1 MEQYQKYIDGL
12 SVIQERD
19 KIVVVKHGMQHINPT
34 HDMLIEDGWLPYHP
48 ELEEPTDEERLES
61 QKESTI
67 NDIYRYDS
75 SDSVNSFFIDG
86 IALWLDKATRVG
98 LMLRFD
104 AEKWAGRTETTLWNN
119 GMKFTL
125 PLDIAIQM
133 LQAIELY
140 ASACYDI
147 TQMHISN
154 VMNMDNISD
163 IMSYDY
169 KKYYPEKL
177 NFAQ

>member
-1 MEQYQKYIDGL
+1 MEIYAKETNGN
-12 SVIQERD
+12 VIIKPRNE
-19 KIVVVKHGMQHINPT
+19 IVVIKNGMQHINPS
-34 HDMLIEDGWLPYHP
+34 HDLIIEDGWTQIYIDDKP
-48 ELEEPTDEERLES
+48 EEEFDYVQDAKKSAIIE
-61 QKESTI
+61 I
-67 NDIYRYDS
+67 NEYDS
-75 SDSVNSFFIDG
+75 SENVNSFFIGG
-86 IALWLDKATRVG
+86 IQMWLDKATRVG

-104 AEKWAGRTETTLWNN
+104 AEKWAGRTETTLWSN

-125 PLDIAIQM
+125 PLDVAIQM

>member
-1 MEQYQKYIDGL
+1 
-12 SVIQERD
+12 
-19 KIVVVKHGMQHINPT
+19 
-34 HDMLIEDGWLPYHP
+34 
-48 ELEEPTDEERLES
+48 
-61 QKESTI
+61 
-67 NDIYRYDS
+67 
-75 SDSVNSFFIDG
+75 
-86 IALWLDKATRVG
+86 
-98 LMLRFD
+98 
-104 AEKWAGRTETTLWNN
+104 
-119 GMKFTL
+119 MKFTL
-125 PLDIAIQM
+125 PLDVAIQM

-140 ASACYDI
+140 ASECYDI